1 MPKQMHEKTKRAL
14 ELIGTVREV
23 RPVYWT
29 ISAAAR
35 ECGVSTQTLHR
46 HLRRRKPD
54 GAVLSDR
61 DVNLPQAPG
70 NQAHVTQAPGNQSP
84 ES

>member
-1 MPKQMHEKTKRAL
+1 MPKTMHEKTKRAL

-23 RPVYWT
+23 RPIYWT

-46 HLRRRKPD
+46 HLRRRKTGNKSPD
-54 GAVLSDR
+54 
-61 DVNLPQAPG
+61 
-70 NQAHVTQAPGNQSP
+70 NQT
-84 ES
+84 